1 MQSLATG
8 MAMLRVGGRNE
19 MKRKDLLL
27 LPRGQKIP

>member
-19 MKRKDLLL
+19 MKRFLK
-27 LPRGQKIP
+27 KKNVMNE